1 MDTEAMQKQLEDSFS
16 NLSDF
21 DMTLDSSDVPK
32 YSTELLDGVSKLEPS
47 MTNEQLKSLVDYARG
62 SADRPDFM
70 DVMLT
75 QTNDKLTEILKI
87 VTMLQLLRLPQLS
100 DYLNSLQKTL
110 LDTSAIQNMS
120 YEDMSQTAVNVQKE
134 ISEILNLGLKV
145 STQVSSMNMVPT
157 KVEKMANA
165 LMSCSESTR
174 ARIEEILSMEAL
186 EQSSKK

>member
-1 MDTEAMQKQLEDSFS
+1 MDTEEMQKQLEDSFS

-47 MTNEQLKSLVDYARG
+47 MTPEQLKSLIDYARG

-100 DYLNSLQKTL
+100 DYLNALQKTL

>member
-1 MDTEAMQKQLEDSFS
+1 MDTAAMQKQLEDSFS

-47 MTNEQLKSLVDYARG
+47 MTPEQLKSLIDYARG

-100 DYLNSLQKTL
+100 DYLNALQKTL

>member
-47 MTNEQLKSLVDYARG
+47 MTPEQLKSLIDYARG

-100 DYLNSLQKTL
+100 DYLNALQKTL

>member
-1 MDTEAMQKQLEDSFS
+1 MDTETMQKQLEDSFS

-21 DMTLDSSDVPK
+21 DMTLDSSDVQK
-32 YSTELLDGVSKLEPS
+32 YSTELLDGVSRLEPS
-47 MTNEQLKSLVDYARG
+47 MTPEQLKSLVDYARG

-100 DYLNSLQKTL
+100 DYLNALQKTL
-110 LDTSAIQNMS
+110 LDTNAIQNMS